1 MTGTHEE
8 ALADAARSSYTARR
22 VEVLSLCPFRAGALI
37 WQAAPGAYSLTVIV
51 KATFTIVPG
60 GEATVTET
68 QVPVTTLAEG
78 GAEDLSPLKPR
89 VDVLV
94 LGATDPEARVAVEGA
109 ILPAG
114 GPMPPQAP
122 SRRLLLGDEAYAWA
136 QGVLAGE
143 ALAAGPPPEGF
154 EFAFFQCAPREQRI
168 DLLRIAA
175 SIGMD
180 RILPMPG
187 RIETRLPQRRPHAF
201 RVDPKGGRVTEIAL
215 RCDTLCIDAEQK
227 TMVLTFRGLADLK
240 SGAEADVGKIV
251 VAAHPEGKRIRPER
265 IDRFLRLG
273 ESLEEDV
280 EAGLNLLEMR
290 HDAVLIAPKSGDTMV
305 LPEQAEAPPI
315 RFVDP
320 APPDASQRQRTRTI
334 PMPTDRNEVGLPS
347 LTAALPFR
355 PPPPD
360 PIAAPPLPPPPVSPP
375 SPSPS
380 PKLIAEPLT
389 EDTTLDMPK
398 AAAPPS
404 SKGREIGRRVEP
416 LPDAPAPPPSTGKPA
431 TPASKLPIKPPAPLA
446 PRLAKPAGPSAGPPR
461 PSPPRPGPVQGG
473 KVAAPPRVSA
483 PAPAAAPAPAPAD
496 PPPSSSPV
504 PFDPASIPIDRCAAV
519 AAELRHRP
527 DGRDALLALNALSS
541 ASWASV
547 ERHWADAMAQE
558 ATQGERRLLLAY
570 DTAYHATQERLGL
583 PVGLAEHARL
593 QVAAERGTTAE
604 VLAELGLE
612 PSDQARLGRVWAER
626 LVDDP
631 RLMSKLA
638 AALGAARAS

>member
-1 MTGTHEE
+1 M
-8 ALADAARSSYTARR
+8 
-22 VEVLSLCPFRAGALI
+22 EVLSLCPFRAGALI

-60 GEATVTET
+60 GEATVAET

-78 GAEDLSPLKPR
+78 GVEDLSPLKPR

-94 LGATDPEARVAVEGA
+94 QGATDPEARVAVEGGS
-109 ILPAG
+109 LPAG
-114 GPMPPQAP
+114 GPVPPQAP

-136 QGVLAGE
+136 QGVLGGE
-143 ALAAGPPPEGF
+143 ARTAGPPPEGF
-154 EFAFFQCAPREQRI
+154 DFAFFQCAPREQRI

-180 RILPMPG
+180 RILPTPG

-201 RVDPKGGRVTEIAL
+201 RVDPKGGRVTEIVL
-215 RCDTLCIDAEQK
+215 RCDTLCIDAAAK
-227 TMVLTFRGLADLK
+227 TMVLTFRGVADLK

-251 VAAHPEGKRIRPER
+251 VAAHPEGKRIRAER

-305 LPEQAEAPPI
+305 LPERVEAPPI
-315 RFVDP
+315 TFIDP
-320 APPDASQRQRTRTI
+320 APPDVSQRQRTRTL
-334 PMPTDRNEVGLPS
+334 PLPTDRDEVGLSNPA
-347 LTAALPFR
+347 AALPFR
-355 PPPPD
+355 RPED
-360 PIAAPPLPPPPVSPP
+360 PIAAPPLPPPPVSP
-375 SPSPS
+375 PS

-404 SKGREIGRRVEP
+404 SREIGRRVEP
-416 LPDAPAPPPSTGKPA
+416 LPNAPAPPPSTRTPA
-431 TPASKLPIKPPAPLA
+431 TPAIKPPIKPPAPLG
-446 PRLAKPAGPSAGPPR
+446 PRLGKPAAPSAGPPR

-473 KVAAPPRVSA
+473 KVAAPAAVSARVS
-483 PAPAAAPAPAPAD
+483 AAAPAPAPASAPAD
-496 PPPSSSPV
+496 PPPPSSPA
-504 PFDPASIPIDRCAAV
+504 PFDPASIPIERCATI

-547 ERHWADAMAQE
+547 ERHWADAMDQE
-558 ATQGERRLLLAY
+558 AAQGQRKLLLAY
-570 DTAYHATQERLGL
+570 DAAYHATQERLGL
-583 PVGLAEHARL
+583 RVGLVEHARL
-593 QVAAERGTTAE
+593 QVAAERGTTAD

-612 PSDQARLGRVWAER
+612 ASDQARLGRVWTQR

-638 AALGAARAS
+638 AAIGAARAS

>member
-1 MTGTHEE
+1 M
-8 ALADAARSSYTARR
+8 
-22 VEVLSLCPFRAGALI
+22 EVLSLCPFRAGALI

-60 GEATVTET
+60 GEASIAET

-94 LGATDPEARVAVEGA
+94 QGAADPEARVAVEGA
-109 ILPAG
+109 SLLAG
-114 GPMPPQAP
+114 GPVSPQAP

-136 QGVLAGE
+136 QGVLGGE
-143 ALAAGPPPEGF
+143 ARSAGPPPEGF
-154 EFAFFQCAPREQRI
+154 DFAFFQCAPREQRI
-168 DLLRIAA
+168 DLLRSAA

-180 RILPMPG
+180 RVLPAPG

-201 RVDPKGGRVTEIAL
+201 RVDPKGGRVTEIVL
-215 RCDTLCIDAEQK
+215 RCDTLCIDAAAK
-227 TMVLTFRGLADLK
+227 TMVLTFRGVADLK

-251 VAAHPEGKRIRPER
+251 VAAHPEGKRIRAER

-305 LPEQAEAPPI
+305 LPERVEAPPI
-315 RFVDP
+315 MFVDP
-320 APPDASQRQRTRTI
+320 APPDVSQRQRTRTL
-334 PMPTDRNEVGLPS
+334 PLPTDRDEVGLSNPA
-347 LTAALPFR
+347 AALPFR
-355 PPPPD
+355 RPED
-360 PIAAPPLPPPPVSPP
+360 PIAAPPLPPPPMSP
-375 SPSPS
+375 PS

-389 EDTTLDMPK
+389 EDTTLDLPK
-398 AAAPPS
+398 AEAPPS
-404 SKGREIGRRVEP
+404 SREIGRRVEP
-416 LPDAPAPPPSTGKPA
+416 LPNAPAPPPSTR
-431 TPASKLPIKPPAPLA
+431 TPAVPAIKPPIKPPAPLG
-446 PRLAKPAGPSAGPPR
+446 PRLGKPTGPSAGPPR
-461 PSPPRPGPVQGG
+461 PSPPRPGPVQGA
-473 KVAAPPRVSA
+473 KVAAPAAVPARLSA
-483 PAPAAAPAPAPAD
+483 PAAVSAPAAAPASAPAPASASASAPAD
-496 PPPSSSPV
+496 APPSSSPK
-504 PFDPASIPIDRCAAV
+504 PFEPASIPLERCATI

-527 DGRDALLALNALSS
+527 NGRDALLALNALSTT
-541 ASWASV
+541 SWASV

-558 ATQGERRLLLAY
+558 AAQGQRQLLLVY
-570 DTAYHATQERLGL
+570 DAAYHATQERLGL
-583 PVGLAEHARL
+583 RVGLVEHARL

-612 PSDQARLGRVWAER
+612 ASDQARLGRVWTQR

-638 AALGAARAS
+638 AAIGAARVS